1 MTPGSSVSP
10 EPAATAPV
18 GSPAAAPAG
27 SRTGTPAFDTILML
41 QNLAATTECLDTAG
55 LDAGETSDL
64 IGADDSGDDDDKAD
78 ELEASLAF
86 LSQLLAVTQPAS
98 SAQDFEGGAQSGD
111 EAQDS
116 PPMLTLKAGEG
127 ALPEAANDPSM
138 PDADADAKIA
148 ESLLTA
154 VRAEPVESRS
164 DVSQNLAR
172 AAEVFA
178 AGTRAGVATH
188 DKSTLA
194 TAARDPRWADE
205 LGARVT
211 LMVRARESSASLQMT
226 PADLGPVEVN
236 VTVKD
241 AQATVHFGASQAETR
256 ALLEASIPRLREM
269 LAAQGFQLTDS
280 SVSSGFARSQRED
293 ASPSRGSANEAETS
307 TTEARAV
314 RAMGLLDLYA

>member
-10 EPAATAPV
+10 EPSATAAAA
-18 GSPAAAPAG
+18 SAAAPAG

-138 PDADADAKIA
+138 PDADAKIA

-172 AAEVFA
+172 AAEVLA